1 MAHQTYLRCRYM
13 NMAELRYMQDS
24 IAESLTFWRECRDQF
39 FILFMDGP
47 YFVVPEA
54 PPSFLIRAL
63 HLLQRLLRFMLCFD
77 SELVNKVRNLT
88 LVSCSCPSLISCLV
102 QNLMLIDAY
111 LILERE
117 LEH

>member
-63 HLLQRLLRFMLCFD
+63 HLLKRLLRFMLCFD
-77 SELVNKVRNLT
+77 SDLVNKVRKCLAECIFGLT
-88 LVSCSCPSLISCLV
+88 SLL

-111 LILERE
+111 LIL
-117 LEH
+117 